1 MKQTLIA
8 ITFVAIFAAHEAIA
22 AVLTIPVGLERID
35 ARAFMNDT
43 ALDQVVFPE
52 SLQSIGSQSF
62 ANSGVKTVYFAD
74 SLIDIAEDAF
84 EGCNLDAFVNE
95 NMIILQITS
104 QISFANGRMS

>member
-1 MKQTLIA
+1 
-8 ITFVAIFAAHEAIA
+8 
-22 AVLTIPVGLERID
+22 
-35 ARAFMNDT
+35 MNDT

-95 NMIILQITS
+95 NMIILQS
-104 QISFANGRMS
+104 QDRYHLQMAGCPDRIKKSALLLRRPLKAL